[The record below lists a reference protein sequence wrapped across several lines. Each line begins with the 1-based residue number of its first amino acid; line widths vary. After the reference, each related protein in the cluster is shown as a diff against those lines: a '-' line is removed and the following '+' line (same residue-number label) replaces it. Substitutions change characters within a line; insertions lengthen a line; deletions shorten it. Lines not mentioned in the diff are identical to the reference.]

1 MADKSGVYKY
11 YNGKEYD
18 NIYFKTKGT
27 LVEQDTTHR
36 FMTDAERKKL
46 NGIAEGA
53 NKYVHPANHSATMIQ
68 EDTNHKFMTDAE
80 RKKLSGIAEGANKY
94 VHPANHPATMIQ
106 EDTNHKFV
114 KESEK
119 SVWNAKASTTLA
131 TTNANGLMSSADKKK
146 LDGIE
151 QVIKSF
157 VLKTFYPI
165 GSIYMSTS
173 SNNPKKL
180 FGGEWIQWGAGR
192 VPVGVGTGKDS
203 KNNSLTFS
211 SADLCGGEYYH
222 QLTVKEMPNHDH
234 GLKMR
239 IGKDF
244 VIPNEVGSGLG
255 YTNEG
260 NTVGHWFTD
269 SVITCE
275 TGGSNTHNNIQP
287 YITCYMWKRTK

>member
-18 NIYFKTKGT
+18 NIYFKTKGS
-27 LVEQDTTHR
+27 LVEQDANHR
-36 FMTDAERKKL
+36 FMTDTERKKL
-46 NGIAEGA
+46 NGVAEGA
-53 NKYVHPANHSATMIQ
+53 NKYAHPSNHPATMIQ
-68 EDTNHKFMTDAE
+68 EDTNHRFMTDAE

-94 VHPANHPATMIQ
+94 VHPLNHPATMIQ

-119 SVWNAKASTTLA
+119 SVWNAKANTTLA
-131 TTNANGLMSSADKKK
+131 TTSTSGLMSSADKKK

-173 SNNPKKL
+173 SNNPKNL
-180 FGGEWIQWGAGR
+180 FGGEWMQWGAGR
-192 VPVGVGTGKDS
+192 VPVGVGTGKDA
-203 KNNSLTFS
+203 KNNVLTFS
-211 SADLCGGEYYH
+211 SADSSGGEYYH
-222 QLTVKEMPNHDH
+222 KLTVNEMPNHGHEIKMTH
-234 GLKMR
+234 GE
-239 IGKDF
+239 DF
-244 VIPNEVGSGLG
+244 VIPNKWGTGG
-255 YTNEG
+255 ACTDPK
-260 NTVGHWFTD
+260 TQGHWFTQSIYAA
-269 SVITCE
+269 SV
-275 TGGSNTHNNIQP
+275 GGNGNHNNIQP